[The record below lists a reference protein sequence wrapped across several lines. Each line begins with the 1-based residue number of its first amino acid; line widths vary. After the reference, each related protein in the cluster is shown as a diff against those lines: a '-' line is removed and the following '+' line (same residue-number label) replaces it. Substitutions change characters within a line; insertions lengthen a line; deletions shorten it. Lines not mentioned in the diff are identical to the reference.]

1 MLFLLRNR
9 RITSCNGLNCVLLS
23 SGKKKK
29 CLWLVSISGVSG
41 GWKAIYIHTFLC
53 EWYIMWWSSIEL
65 FLFFYFFFLSASSL
79 YVFWA
84 IVGFAAKV
92 TKVNPFLVLDW
103 ICTFSKMRRYF
114 LPLIFLFFFPAWK
127 QNTSC
132 TAMKSRCCFV
142 GFFYVDNRK
151 TGENKMRT
159 ICHDSKQVKKK

>member
-1 MLFLLRNR
+1 MPVTCKHQWGVRWLKSNLHPHFFVWMVHNVVKQHWTLF
-9 RITSCNGLNCVLLS
+9 I
-23 SGKKKK
+23 
-29 CLWLVSISGVSG
+29 
-41 GWKAIYIHTFLC
+41 
-53 EWYIMWWSSIEL
+53 

-159 ICHDSKQVKKK
+159 ICHDSKQVKKNKIKINQICNWVTAIPALAF